1 MKYQILTGSVVSLM
15 FFSAAAGAQ
24 SSTEVVP
31 PLALIWHDNYDLL
44 PQGFDRVA
52 RDIQTS
58 FAEMGIA
65 VSWDAENTPK
75 SAAVRVQ
82 VVLKAADPTSWGLP
96 KHTMGVVIGNKIPRS
111 SVFIFLPNVL
121 RTLGYGPELKRMRPP
136 KEVAF
141 IARGLARVVAHEVI
155 HAVVPE
161 HGHDGGGLLAPKL
174 KRKALTWRHLDLD
187 DATQELLLARLTDR
201 TSLGD
206 EIPLAP

>member
-1 MKYQILTGSVVSLM
+1 MLRNAIGLMVGSILLVSSPAFGNDAVAPHVILTWND
-15 FFSAAAGAQ
+15 
-24 SSTEVVP
+24 P
-31 PLALIWHDNYDLL
+31 YDLL

-52 RDIQTS
+52 RDIES
-58 FAEMGIA
+58 NLGDIGIC
-65 VSWDAENTPK
+65 VSWDDEHTSKRAG
-75 SAAVRVQ
+75 VRLQ
-82 VVLKAADPTSWGLP
+82 VVLRATDPARWELP
-96 KHTMGVVIGNKIPRS
+96 KHTMGVLIGNKVPRS

-201 TSLGD
+201 TSPGD

>member
-1 MKYQILTGSVVSLM
+1 MKFQSLTGLVVSLM

-31 PLALIWHDNYDLL
+31 HLVLTWNDHYDLL
-44 PQGFDRVA
+44 PQGFERVA
-52 RDIQTS
+52 RDIETS

-75 SAAVRVQ
+75 SAGVRVQ
-82 VVLKAADPTSWGLP
+82 IVLKSADPTRWGLP
-96 KHTMGVVIGNKIPRS
+96 QKTMGVVIGSKVPRS

-121 RTLGYGPELKRMRPP
+121 RTLGYGPEVKRRRPP

-174 KRKALTWRHLDLD
+174 KRKGLTWSHLDLD

-206 EIPLAP
+206 EIPFAP